1 MPFFLL
7 VVQLSGFVLMKM
19 IFLHSNV
26 SAKENSV
33 EAAYIREKLSSEIA
47 KKAHKR
53 MVQNSDV

>member
-1 MPFFLL
+1 
-7 VVQLSGFVLMKM
+7 MKM

-47 KKAHKR
+47 KKSPQENGAEFR
-53 MVQNSDV
+53 CIEQ